1 MVLKMLEDEYSGKTP
16 DRTIK
21 NEKCMVKST
30 IEQPYPTT
38 LNTFLSTCHPV
49 THTSFVMHPICEYV
63 WTLETD
69 TFKTPLTK
77 LQNEPRPPQPAPPSP
92 SEHLSFGT
100 SLWFLPDCD
109 HVAAFGEFCP
119 PSTRV
124 RMWTSELVNSTLPI
138 CSAEGSR
145 WGFSTFTPLWVTSVG
160 WCWQS
165 VMQSVSQS
173 VSLHN
178 PSPEHTLFL
187 NLKYKQM

>member
-77 LQNEPRPPQPAPPSP
+77 LQNEPRPPQLAPPPPVSTYRSVHLCDFSLTVTTWP
-92 SEHLSFGT
+92 HSVSFVLPQHVYACEHLSWSTQHFPYVVLKGAGGVSVL
-100 SLWFLPDCD
+100 SLRC
-109 HVAAFGEFCP
+109 G
-119 PSTRV
+119 
-124 RMWTSELVNSTLPI
+124 
-138 CSAEGSR
+138 
-145 WGFSTFTPLWVTSVG
+145 
-160 WCWQS
+160 
-165 VMQSVSQS
+165 
-173 VSLHN
+173 
-178 PSPEHTLFL
+178 
-187 NLKYKQM
+187 